1 MESLQELII
10 PYLPWLG
17 WVATACFTLSFFF
30 KTQVALMRCQ
40 MFAACLWISY
50 GVLRQ
55 DYPVI
60 TANVLVAGA
69 SVINLARFAWQA
81 RKAAAVVPAANA
93 L

>member
-1 MESLQELII
+1 MESLQAVIT

-40 MFAACLWISY
+40 MFAACLWIAY
-50 GVLRQ
+50 GAIRV

-69 SVINLARFAWQA
+69 SIINLARFAWRD
-81 RKAAAVVPAANA
+81 RKGASASASA
-93 L
+93 